1 MNAFASAIPSTLA
14 EAFVASTRR
23 HAPRTAL
30 VTAEGTSISYAELEA
45 RVATAVSV
53 LRSLDC
59 QAGDRIAIWLPNV
72 PEWAVLEYAA
82 SLLGLLIVPVN
93 ARYRASEAEHV
104 LGMSNARA
112 LFTQEAF
119 LTNHYLDRLRE
130 IAGGDLGRGDAVDIP
145 KLPALRHIVVVGKG
159 NLESTAGSAV
169 EGTVSYAALAAAAA
183 PAPDLEQLARERTPQ
198 DRLWVFWT
206 SGSTSA
212 PKGAVLTQSAVSNI
226 WNWTT
231 MARYRADD
239 RVLVARPL
247 FYIAGNFWAL
257 LGPMLHGATS
267 VLGQH
272 FTPNEIMTLSARE
285 RITILS
291 GNPLLLKGVVN
302 DPACDPD
309 AFKHVR
315 MGYFGG
321 SSASFKDLSEIK
333 ERIGYDYLMQPYGMT
348 ELEGFCM
355 STHPDDPLELA
366 HKTCGRP
373 LPGFELKLVDPASG
387 QLVPQGQVG
396 ELFTRGRG
404 LVDYEGI
411 SDVDRARLFDAEG
424 WFRTG
429 DLLRLREDGRYEF
442 VGRAKDLIKVGG
454 ENATAAEI
462 ETRLMENP
470 DVANVAVVAIPDE
483 KRGEVPL
490 AFVELRNGQT
500 LNADVMRAWCRE
512 RMAPF
517 KVPAEFRQVP
527 EGEWPMTA
535 SGKIMKGQLKV

>member
-1 MNAFASAIPSTLA
+1 MNASAVPSTLA
-14 EAFVASTRR
+14 GAFVASVRR
-23 HAPRTAL
+23 HAARTAL
-30 VTAEGTSISYAELEA
+30 VTTDGVSITYAELES
-45 RVATAVSV
+45 RVATAVAV
-53 LRSLDC
+53 LRSLGC

-104 LGMSNARA
+104 LGLSNARV
-112 LFTQEAF
+112 LFTQESF
-119 LTNHYLDRLRE
+119 LTNRYLDRLRE
-130 IAGGDLGRGDAVDIP
+130 IAGGELGRGDAAAIP
-145 KLPALRHIVVVGKG
+145 KLPALRHIVIAGAEDG
-159 NLESTAGSAV
+159 QGTAA
-169 EGTVSYAALAAAAA
+169 GTVSYSALAAAASA
-183 PAPDLEQLARERTPQ
+183 GPAPDLEQLAGARTPQ

-212 PKGAVLTQSAVSNI
+212 PKGAVLTQSAVGNV

-231 MARYRADD
+231 MARYSADD

-257 LGPMLHGATS
+257 VGPMLHGASS

-272 FTPNEIMTLSARE
+272 FTPEEIMALCARE

-302 DPACDPD
+302 DPACDPG

-321 SSASFKDLSEIK
+321 SSASYKDLSEIK
-333 ERIGYDYLMQPYGMT
+333 ERIGYQYLMQPYGMT

-355 STHPDDPLELA
+355 STHPDDPLEIA
-366 HKTCGRP
+366 HQTCGRP

-387 QLVPQGQVG
+387 QPVRRGQVG
-396 ELFTRGRG
+396 ELLTRGRG

-462 ETRLMENP
+462 ETRLMEHP
-470 DVANVAVVAIPDE
+470 DVANVAVVAMPDE

-490 AFVELRNGQT
+490 AFVELHNGQA
-500 LNADVMRAWCRE
+500 LQADAMRAWCRE

-517 KVPAEFRQVP
+517 KVPAEFRQVA
-527 EGEWPMTA
+527 EGAWPMTA
-535 SGKIMKGQLKV
+535 SGKIMKGQLPV